1 MSNPGRL
8 GLWTAVI
15 VVMAMGTTSA
25 VADGGDECFAKRAKT
40 PAEKKAAQDIQ
51 AALKSA
57 LPAAP
62 RDWKLVDMTAPRK
75 AADVVFTT
83 SGCAEPH
90 SIKAIYR
97 NDRNALAAAQG
108 MSANAGRMDKIME
121 EFQAAMAKGDTRR
134 INELNAEMARLQSGG
149 AAGGG
154 AGGGSMTS
162 VSIEVNNRSM
172 SGPDARAQPLEIP
185 GVPLAYLNT
194 SGPEPRVTMYLGQSW
209 QPQGKG
215 ASLRLRKDVANTEA
229 QMIYISVAGGSAEQF
244 ARLIDIAALKA
255 VLK

>member
-15 VVMAMGTTSA
+15 LVMAMGTTSA

-40 PAEKKAAQDIQ
+40 PAEKKSAQDIQ

-62 RDWKLVDMTAPRK
+62 RDWQLVDTTAPRRQ
-75 AADVVFTT
+75 AEFVFTT
-83 SGCAEPH
+83 QGCAEPH

-97 NDRNALAAAQG
+97 NDKKALASAQN
-108 MSANAGRMDKIME
+108 MSANSGRMDKIME